1 MATMFKERFTRNPMQ
16 VFADAS
22 GLGEDMLEPDTE
34 SMERREDMHRLAL
47 GQDPTASDVV
57 AAPDK
62 PKIQIG
68 PLFGIMAALLLLGLL
83 VAGGERTPPPQLS
96 SGRRFR

>member
-1 MATMFKERFTRNPMQ
+1 MATIFQERFTRNPLE
-16 VFADAS
+16 VFAEAS

-34 SMERREDMHRLAL
+34 SMERREDMQRLAL
-47 GQDPTASDVV
+47 GQDEATPNGGAPMTAP
-57 AAPDK
+57 A

-83 VAGGERTPPPQLS
+83 VAGGERSPTPV